1 MSFTRVDGWNLLELV
16 KHCLVDH
23 TYGQDRQTHKQSPEL
38 GHADCAW
45 KVGGAEGELELD
57 LVAIV
62 LQRATGLELA
72 CHHLEKCFSLS
83 FRSYIFFF
91 LIIYN

>member
-23 TYGQDRQTHKQSPEL
+23 TYGQDRQTQKQSPEL

-62 LQRATGLELA
+62 L
-72 CHHLEKCFSLS
+72 
-83 FRSYIFFF
+83 
-91 LIIYN
+91 